1 MALEQDQKDF
11 IMNKVKELGT
21 VKKVVDFYN
30 KDCKVDEFAIKYAI
44 KIFKV
49 KGEKR

>member
-11 IMNKVKELGT
+11 IKNKVKELGS

-30 KDCKVDEFAIKYAI
+30 RESKVDEFAIKYAT
-44 KIFKV
+44 KIFKK
-49 KGEKR
+49 KGE